1 MTRMHATG
9 NLPLFFEG
17 VRYDLEWRNYT
28 ADLDFWTRQAC
39 KYGGPVL
46 DLACGT
52 GRVALHLARAGY
64 RVAGIDA
71 SESLLREARRK
82 CLRQKLAVQWLDRD
96 IRGFELGI
104 RFPLVILPFNS
115 ISSLIEAKDLE
126 ACFACVKRHLSAQG
140 KFVIDCINPRLE
152 ILSRDPEGRFPYT
165 RYPAPNGRGMIEVT
179 ESSYYDTSRQIN
191 HVRLYHKMPHEGGE
205 FVEEM
210 AARMFFPQEINSLLR
225 YNGFLIKAKYGGYD
239 ECAFDSQSQRQLV
252 VCSVPG

>member
-71 SESLLREARRK
+71 
-82 CLRQKLAVQWLDRD
+82 
-96 IRGFELGI
+96 
-104 RFPLVILPFNS
+104 
-115 ISSLIEAKDLE
+115 
-126 ACFACVKRHLSAQG
+126 
-140 KFVIDCINPRLE
+140 
-152 ILSRDPEGRFPYT
+152 
-165 RYPAPNGRGMIEVT
+165 
-179 ESSYYDTSRQIN
+179 
-191 HVRLYHKMPHEGGE
+191 
-205 FVEEM
+205 
-210 AARMFFPQEINSLLR
+210 
-225 YNGFLIKAKYGGYD
+225 
-239 ECAFDSQSQRQLV
+239 
-252 VCSVPG
+252 